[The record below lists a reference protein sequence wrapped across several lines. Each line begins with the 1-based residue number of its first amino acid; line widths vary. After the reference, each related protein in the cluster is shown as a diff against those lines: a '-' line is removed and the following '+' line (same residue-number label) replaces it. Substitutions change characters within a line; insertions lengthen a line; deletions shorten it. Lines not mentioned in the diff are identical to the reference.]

1 MIRSELV
8 EQSRLM
14 MKEGSK
20 SFAAASRLFDHATRE
35 RVWLLYAWCR
45 RCDDLTDSQEL
56 GGTLGEQNDISAKVE
71 YLRSMTAQALS
82 GNETGDVAF
91 DAFGLV
97 ASECGLTLADAD
109 AVIKGFQLDAEEWR
123 PQDDYDLMRYCWHV
137 AGAVGVMMA
146 LVMGVNRK
154 DSDTLDKACDL
165 GLAFQIANISRDLM
179 EDHAV
184 GRCYIPQKWL
194 NQFKIQPQEFAA
206 TTNREQLAAIVAR
219 LIKRMEEHAKSSRL
233 GAARL
238 PFRSRWAILSA
249 ARIYTAIGR
258 EVLSR
263 GSNAW
268 DNRVFTSKIQKLAH
282 VLVAFC
288 EALINRPSP
297 LEIQPRWRRSD
308 LAVGDARNLM
318 H

>member
-165 GLAFQIANISRDLM
+165 GLAFQIADDILD
-179 EDHAV
+179 
-184 GRCYIPQKWL
+184 
-194 NQFKIQPQEFAA
+194 A
-206 TTNREQLAAIVAR
+206 TASVEELGKNPSDVELDKSTYVALFGIDEARARAGSEIERGLAALSSTGVA
-219 LIKRMEEHAKSSRL
+219 SSEL
-233 GAARL
+233 AAL
-238 PFRSRWAILSA
+238 
-249 ARIYTAIGR
+249 ARFMVERGR
-258 EVLSR
+258 
-263 GSNAW
+263 
-268 DNRVFTSKIQKLAH
+268 
-282 VLVAFC
+282 
-288 EALINRPSP
+288 
-297 LEIQPRWRRSD
+297 
-308 LAVGDARNLM
+308 
-318 H
+318 